1 MPNYNESVIYKI
13 YCKNPEVKYT
23 YFGSTTR
30 FAIRKHS
37 HKVNCIDMPNKRLY
51 KTINENGG
59 WDNWTMAPIE
69 QFPCENRMALNI
81 REQFWIDSHN
91 QGESL
96 NQNRAYISDEDLR
109 KRKVEI
115 ATQWIKNNRERHNI
129 NQKRC
134 RDRKI
139 LANPA
144 IEISQDSV

>member
-1 MPNYNESVIYKI
+1 
-13 YCKNPEVKYT
+13 
-23 YFGSTTR
+23 
-30 FAIRKHS
+30 
-37 HKVNCIDMPNKRLY
+37 
-51 KTINENGG
+51 
-59 WDNWTMAPIE
+59 
-69 QFPCENRMALNI
+69 MALNI

>member
-30 FAIRKHS
+30 FTTRKHS
-37 HKVNCIDMPNKRLY
+37 HKVSCVDMPDKRLY

-59 WDNWTMAPIE
+59 WDNWNMVPIE

-91 QGESL
+91 EGACL
-96 NQNRAYISDEDLR
+96 NLNRAYISEDDLR
-109 KRKVEI
+109 KRKI
-115 ATQWIKNNRERHNI
+115 ATASQWNKNNRSRHNI
-129 NQKRC
+129 NQKRY

-144 IEISQDSV
+144 EEISQPSV